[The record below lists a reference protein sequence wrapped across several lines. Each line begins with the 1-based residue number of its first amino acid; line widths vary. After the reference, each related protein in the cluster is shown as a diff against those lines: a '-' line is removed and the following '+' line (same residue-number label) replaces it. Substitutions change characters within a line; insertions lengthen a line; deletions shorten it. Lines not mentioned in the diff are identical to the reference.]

1 MQLDDPGVRSTPLAE
16 VSVQG
21 AVEEV
26 STGQQPG
33 AKGAPEKKQK
43 KAKSHLYSYG
53 AMIGIA
59 INYII
64 GTGAL
69 SLSVTMG
76 STGVLMTVVILIIG
90 SGITFFLA
98 IYFTEVLSRA
108 YALTRAGFAPE
119 DLVNKL
125 NEYEKP
131 VTAGTSVVDGSTAI
145 GNATIEGGSACNA
158 LTPDYSL
165 STECEFCVS
174 ELMKMF
180 YGKPGFYIYQV
191 SNLIYFFGTVWSYG
205 NVVASSLTSIVPMPG
220 LPRASNVKPLYTDKW
235 DCSTKRT
242 PDGADEPY
250 PTAYDANPCYS
261 AYWIWLC
268 IAMVIACIL
277 IFFDL
282 SQQKVLQTIFTGCR
296 FATIAMVLIF
306 TIVGYVR
313 GPYSKACS
321 SNGGHSST
329 AVRLWQTDIY
339 WISNQF
345 SSIVFCQVCHHS
357 IPEIVRP
364 VKKEHHGKINF
375 GFMITYMV
383 IFVITSLILFMCGSY
398 FGTLGNGLLTLNFGQ
413 WEGTNWNNCADTSK
427 LSPEL
432 VLGYIVRALPPIY
445 VTTAI
450 PINALTMS
458 NNILSMF
465 PLRLQ
470 KHIAL
475 VVFAKLISIIPA
487 MMMAG
492 LVKDLNKIVGFS
504 GLTGFVIISVSA
516 LMIIKGRKLCK
527 QHFGEANLKTPFNS
541 WSSHLVIIYIILVI
555 NGIGF
560 VLTTYSVVADAAEI
574 ASKRYVENYPDCPKG
589 KGVVTSLLSLVPEA
603 NTEPKCEYHS
613 K

>member
-1 MQLDDPGVRSTPLAE
+1 MQIEDPGAKSTALAE

-21 AVEEV
+21 AVEDE
-26 STGQQPG
+26 STAHQR
-33 AKGAPEKKQK
+33 ATKAPSAK
-43 KAKSHLYSYG
+43 KAGTHLYSYG
-53 AMIGIA
+53 TMIGIA

-69 SLSVTMG
+69 SLSITMG
-76 STGVLMTVVILIIG
+76 NSGILMTVIILVIG
-90 SGITFFLA
+90 SGITAFLA

-108 YALTRAGFAPE
+108 YALARAGFAPE
-119 DLVNKL
+119 SIVNKMR
-125 NEYEKP
+125 EYENP
-131 VTAGTSVVDGSTAI
+131 VLPEVSAEGSSASTAI
-145 GNATIEGGSACNA
+145 GNATIEGAGCNA
-158 LTPDYSL
+158 LAPDYSL

-191 SNLIYFFGTVWSYG
+191 SNIIYFFGTVWSYG
-205 NVVASSLTSIVPMPG
+205 NVVASSLTSIIPMPG
-220 LPRASNVKPLYTDKW
+220 LYGATAGSW
-235 DCSTKRT
+235 DCNTVPPDATT
-242 PDGADEPY
+242 P
-250 PTAYDANPCYS
+250 YDKNPCYT

-296 FATIAMVLIF
+296 FATIAFVLLF
-306 TIVGYVR
+306 TIIGYAR
-313 GPYSKACS
+313 GPYSEACS
-321 SNGGHSST
+321 HGHAST
-329 AVRLWQTDIY
+329 AIRKVDTDIY
-339 WISNQF
+339 WISTQF

-357 IPEIVRP
+357 IPEVIRP

-413 WEGTNWNNCADTSK
+413 WDGYKWNRCASK
-427 LSPEL
+427 EL
-432 VLGYIVRALPPIY
+432 GAPLVFGYIVRLLPPIY

-470 KHIAL
+470 KHLAL

-527 QHFGEANLKTPFNS
+527 QHFGDANLKTPFNS
-541 WSSHLVIIYIILVI
+541 WSSHIAMIYAILVI

-560 VLTTYSVVADAAEI
+560 VLTTYSVVADAI
-574 ASKRYVENYPDCPKG
+574 GKNHPKYVSEYPDCPPSNG
-589 KGVVTSLLSLVPEA
+589 GTTSFLSLVPGASTA
-603 NTEPKCEYHS
+603 NIECKTN
-613 K
+613 

>member
-1 MQLDDPGVRSTPLAE
+1 MQVEDPGARSTVLTE

-21 AVEEV
+21 AVEDG
-26 STGQQPG
+26 SAAQQQA
-33 AKGAPEKKQK
+33 AKSAPPK
-43 KAKSHLYSYG
+43 KAGSHLYSYG
-53 AMIGIA
+53 TMIGIA

-76 STGVLMTVVILIIG
+76 SAGVLMTVIILIIG
-90 SGITFFLA
+90 SGITLFLA
-98 IYFTEVLSRA
+98 IYFTEVLARA
-108 YALTRAGFAPE
+108 YALARGGFAPE
-119 DLVNKL
+119 DILNKL
-125 NEYEKP
+125 HEYENP
-131 VTAGTSVVDGSTAI
+131 VSATASAEGSNASAAI
-145 GNATIEGGSACNA
+145 GNATIEGGKACNT
-158 LTPDYSL
+158 LSPDYSL
-165 STECEFCVS
+165 STECEFCIS

-205 NVVASSLTSIVPMPG
+205 NVVASSLTSIIPMYSLPG
-220 LPRASNVKPLYTDKW
+220 SPKTWECDVNKMSKLGD
-235 DCSTKRT
+235 
-242 PDGADEPY
+242 
-250 PTAYDANPCYS
+250 PCYT

-296 FATIAMVLIF
+296 FATIALVLLF
-306 TIVGYVR
+306 TIVGYSR
-313 GPYSKACS
+313 GPYSKTYSKGNAS
-321 SNGGHSST
+321 S
-329 AVRLWQTDIY
+329 AIRILETDIY
-339 WISNQF
+339 WIANQF

-357 IPEIVRP
+357 IPEIIRP

-375 GFMITYMV
+375 GFTITYMV

-398 FGTLGNGLLTLNFGQ
+398 FGTLGEGLLTLNFGQ
-413 WEGTNWNNCADTSK
+413 WHGTDWNLCAKDKTGGA
-427 LSPEL
+427 EM
-432 VLGYIVRALPPIY
+432 VLGYIVRVLPPIY

-458 NNILSMF
+458 NNLLSLF

-470 KHIAL
+470 KHLAL

-527 QHFGEANLKTPFNS
+527 QHFGDANLRTPFNS
-541 WSSHLVIIYIILVI
+541 WSSHIAIIYTILVI
-555 NGIGF
+555 TGVGF
-560 VLTTYSVVADAAEI
+560 ILTTYSVVADAI
-574 ASKRYVENYPDCPKG
+574 GKASPRYVSEYPDCKNNTG
-589 KGVVTSLLSLVPEA
+589 TTSLSLVSTTVDNCPY
-603 NTEPKCEYHS
+603 NK